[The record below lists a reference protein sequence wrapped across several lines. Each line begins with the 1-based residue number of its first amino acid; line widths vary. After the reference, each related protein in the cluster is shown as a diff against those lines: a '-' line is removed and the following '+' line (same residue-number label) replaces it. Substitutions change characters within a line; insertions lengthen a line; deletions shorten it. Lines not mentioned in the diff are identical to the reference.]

1 LPTSRRFRREGR
13 AAHELQASIVNGRV
27 RYAADLIASG
37 ARLCRAFDSCFEN
50 YVGDAVAVVILRQA
64 AITNPD
70 LARNFGRDLNRPSAE
85 ADAERW
91 KHFNDEQLKREAARL
106 RREGRAVALSTHL
119 RNVQLDLL

>member
-1 LPTSRRFRREGR
+1 MSFKPQSF
-13 AAHELQASIVNGRV
+13 NGRV

-50 YVGDAVAVVILRQA
+50 YDGDAVAVAILRQA
-64 AITNPD
+64 ATNPD
-70 LARNFGRDLNRPSAE
+70 LARNFGRYLNRPRAE

-91 KHFNDEQLKREAARL
+91 KHFNDEQLRREAARL

>member
-1 LPTSRRFRREGR
+1 
-13 AAHELQASIVNGRV
+13 V
-27 RYAADLIASG
+27 ADLIASG

-50 YVGDAVAVVILRQA
+50 NVGDVVAVVILRQA
-64 AITNPD
+64 ATTNPD
-70 LARNFGRDLNRPSAE
+70 LARNFGRYLNRPRAE